1 MVDWIKCVQMHGPTN
16 PKDISTSSL
25 MWIRRLGIV
34 TNRFSRVGSSIYI
47 ELTSVL
53 FVLGRRLRRSTWMF
67 AKQFGITWIVFWLA
81 ESPSDHYS
89 TPLSMGGE
97 FWWKEETF
105 RPLKRNTQRT
115 KIPVSSPTAR
125 QYFQWMVADWLLD
138 TCAFFSSGR
147 VISSS
152 QRPLPDN
159 TQHSHE
165 TNIHAPGGIRTHN
178 LSRRKAEDLR
188 LWSRGH
194 RDRLMFRVTPSKML
208 PSTENETLD

>member
-53 FVLGRRLRRSTWMF
+53 FVLGRRLWRSTWMF

-138 TCAFFSSGR
+138 TCAFFFFWTSDQLVAETSAWQHTTLTRDKHPCPRRDSNPQSQQAKGR
-147 VISSS
+147 
-152 QRPLPDN
+152 RPTPLIARP
-159 TQHSHE
+159 
-165 TNIHAPGGIRTHN
+165 PG
-178 LSRRKAEDLR
+178 SAYV
-188 LWSRGH
+188 SCYP
-194 RDRLMFRVTPSKML
+194 F
-208 PSTENETLD
+208 